1 MIWRNP
7 PNHIIITR
15 TFFVP
20 LVEGGYTRGA
30 SWIVPGAVWTDTSG
44 NKIDAHGGQILQ
56 EGTTFY
62 WVGSAYA
69 SNEVPNIYSS
79 TDLLNWT
86 FQGPAST
93 AVEFMYRPKLF
104 TSGGKFYIWG
114 QVNRLVQALES
125 SSINTGYSIYGS
137 AFSLP
142 PDART
147 YSDEGIF
154 VDTTGEAYILTSAD
168 SNNLQINEINGGSSV
183 SIGTR
188 VTDLEG
194 AYEAPGLMKSTGGI
208 YYLVMSTKTGYTA
221 NANQFWWSTNIAG
234 PWNGPSGIAPS
245 SSNTYDSQ
253 NTFEL
258 KISGS
263 QQTTYIYMGDAW
275 DSEGT
280 AASNYEWLP
289 ISVDD
294 SAHTITLEDYA
305 FWKVDVSTGVIT
317 TSTTG
322 KRYNAADGL
331 IMRRGFEDS
340 CVACERSV
348 HNIDS
353 QSNVTIHNIEGT
365 GEPQWVSIH
374 YTVSDP
380 TAGDAYVWLN
390 GEKIKIADKNSR
402 AGKFATV
409 PINLTLKKGNN
420 NVLTFGCHAHAE
432 NSDFVAHLEG
442 IEVVDD

>member
-1 MIWRNP
+1 MFGKL
-7 PNHIIITR
+7 R
-15 TFFVP
+15 TSFRALCISILLAPSV
-20 LVEGGYTRGA
+20 LGA

-56 EGTTFY
+56 EGNTFY
-62 WVGSAYA
+62 WVGSAY
-69 SNEVPNIYSS
+69 SNNEVPNIYSS

-86 FQGPAST
+86 FEGPATT

-114 QVNRLVQALES
+114 QVNRLVQSLES
-125 SSINTGYSIYGS
+125 SSISGGYSVDGS

-142 PDART
+142 PDGRT

-194 AYEAPGLMKSTGGI
+194 SYEAPGLMKSTGGI
-208 YYLVMSTKTGYTA
+208 YYLVMSSKTGYTA

-234 PWNGPSGIAPS
+234 PWNGPSGIAPG

-253 NTFEL
+253 NSFEL

-294 SAHTITLEDYA
+294 SAHTITLQDFA
-305 FWKVDVSTGVIT
+305 FWKVDVSTGAIT

-331 IMRRGFEDS
+331 IMRRGLEDP
-340 CVACERSV
+340 CVGCERSV
-348 HNIDS
+348 QNIDPL
-353 QSNVTIHNIEGT
+353 SNVTIHNIEGT
-365 GEPQWVSIH
+365 GKPQWVSIH
-374 YTVSDP
+374 YTVNDSK
-380 TAGDAYVWLN
+380 AGDAYVWLN
-390 GEKIKIADKNSR
+390 GEEIRIADKNSR

-409 PINLTLKKGNN
+409 PISLTLKKGGS
-420 NVLTFGCHAHAE
+420 NVLTFGCKAHRDGSE
-432 NSDFVAHLEG
+432 FMAHLEG
-442 IEVVDD
+442 IEVIDD

>member
-1 MIWRNP
+1 MHARLRASFRSLCVSILLVP
-7 PNHIIITR
+7 
-15 TFFVP
+15 FV
-20 LVEGGYTRGA
+20 LGA

-62 WVGSAYA
+62 WVGSAY
-69 SNEVPNIYSS
+69 SNNEVPNIYSS

-86 FQGPAST
+86 FEGPAST
-93 AVEFMYRPKLF
+93 AVEYMYRPKLF

-125 SSINTGYSIYGS
+125 STISGGYSVYGS

-142 PDART
+142 PDGRT

-154 VDTTGEAYILTSAD
+154 VDSTGELYGEAYILTSAD

-234 PWNGPSGIAPS
+234 PWNGPSGIAPG

-258 KISGS
+258 KIPGS
-263 QQTTYIYMGDAW
+263 QQTTYIYMGDSW
-275 DSEGT
+275 DSQGT

-289 ISVDD
+289 ISVNDG
-294 SAHTITLEDYA
+294 AHTITLQDYA

-322 KRYNAADGL
+322 KRYDAADGL
-331 IMRRGFEDS
+331 IMRRGFEDPCAS
-340 CVACERSV
+340 CEHSV
-348 HNIDS
+348 HNIDPL
-353 QSNVTIHNIEGT
+353 SNVTIHNIEGT

-374 YTVSDP
+374 YTVNDP
-380 TAGDAYVWLN
+380 NAGDAYVWLN
-390 GEKIKIADKNSR
+390 GEKIRIADKNSR

-409 PINLTLKKGNN
+409 PINLTLKKGNG

-432 NSDFVAHLEG
+432 GSDFVAHLEG
-442 IEVVDD
+442 IEVIDD